1 MPCSRQ
7 SCSTVFCPTWPSRR
21 MATICSSVKRFF
33 ITALSGPRF
42 YRFKLGH
49 FRGAGQYRAPAVS
62 EPTGIPQKIPMG
74 NIAVK
79 MFRAYRMVN
88 AHQTAFDD
96 CEARSGDLNV
106 GRAFIGQVLRRALP
120 LGKVYAPLNNLLPP
134 KRADAIGRSKNG
146 V

>member
-49 FRGAGQYRAPAVS
+49 FRGAGHAVIEEPGLEEPFSTLLIVLLNAADEGLCNNCAAISGGQHCGSQSLMKYS
-62 EPTGIPQKIPMG
+62 EQ
-74 NIAVK
+74 
-79 MFRAYRMVN
+79 
-88 AHQTAFDD
+88 
-96 CEARSGDLNV
+96 
-106 GRAFIGQVLRRALP
+106 
-120 LGKVYAPLNNLLPP
+120 
-134 KRADAIGRSKNG
+134 
-146 V
+146 